1 MMTTLSID
9 AGQSGMRVR
18 LREADGTSREL
29 SRPGVRTDSDVIT
42 QLAAA
47 IDNIAAE
54 PGLVLDA
61 ANVGTSGVDFRPGAG
76 RAAQGP
82 CSGAGFGRGAGCP

>member
-1 MMTTLSID
+1 MMTILSID

-47 IDNIAAE
+47 IDSIAAE
-54 PGLVLDA
+54 PGLVL
-61 ANVGTSGVDFRPGAG
+61 G
-76 RAAQGP
+76 RRQ
-82 CSGAGFGRGAGCP
+82 RGDLRRRFPP

>member
-1 MMTTLSID
+1 MMTILSID

-18 LREADGTSREL
+18 LRDADGTSRDF

-47 IDNIAAE
+47 IGDISAE

-61 ANVGTSGVDFRPGAG
+61 VNVGTSGVDFDPELARRLKSLVP
-76 RAAQGP
+76 
-82 CSGAGFGRGAGCP
+82 GAGFGRGAGCP